1 VESQTDQLPIECL
14 KSELREMSKRIHKVL
29 LYAGLSAV
37 GLLLIVGVSFWWWLT
52 PHYYLPPDQRVVQ
65 QFESNRADYIRF
77 VALLRKDESARYVGS
92 DGKVD
97 IDGIHGRLVPEY
109 RDLMRKIGAKNVII
123 GKDGSMEFAL
133 WGDGCAICSDSYM
146 GVLYYPK
153 DHKAEA
159 VGSTQ
164 TVVTSLDSAKL
175 PQEKGAVA
183 SGLYVV
189 PIEPEWFIYRF
200 EYQE

>member
-1 VESQTDQLPIECL
+1 
-14 KSELREMSKRIHKVL
+14 MSKTIHKDL
-29 LYAGLSAV
+29 LYVGLSAV
-37 GLLLIVGVSFWWWLT
+37 GILLIVGVGFWWWFM
-52 PHYYLPPDQRVVQ
+52 PHYYLPPEQRVVL
-65 QFESNRADYIRF
+65 QFETKRADYVRF
-77 VALLRKDESARYVGS
+77 VALIRKDQSARYIGS

-97 IDGIHGRLVPEY
+97 IDGRHGLVVPEY
-109 RDLMRKIGAKNVII
+109 RDLIRKIGAKYVIVRE
-123 GKDGSMEFAL
+123 DGSVEFAL
-133 WGDGCAICSDSYM
+133 WGDGCAVCSDSYM
-146 GVLYYPK
+146 GVRYYPK
-153 DHKAEA
+153 DHKVNSS
-159 VGSTQ
+159 VGWTQ